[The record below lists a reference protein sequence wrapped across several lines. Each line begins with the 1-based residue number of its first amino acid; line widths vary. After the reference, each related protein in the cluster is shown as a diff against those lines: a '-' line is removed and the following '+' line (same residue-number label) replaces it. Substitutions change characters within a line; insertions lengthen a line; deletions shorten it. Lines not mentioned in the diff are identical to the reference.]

1 MNQKRKY
8 RILHLIKGLG
18 RGGAEKLLAETI
30 ALHNGDQFEFY
41 VCYFLSYKNQLVDDL
56 KNLNCTVSLINA
68 THIYQMV
75 FKMGVL
81 RNKIE
86 EWGIDLI
93 HCHLPWSGILGRFLG
108 KQLDI
113 PTLYTEHNLSKRY
126 HFLTRLMNNLT
137 IDMNSKVLAVSK
149 DVFSDLL
156 QNISMAKV
164 KQLNNGVNTDK
175 FDPDLFNKDEVRGEL
190 RIPLDSIV
198 IGNIAVFRTQK
209 RLDLWLTIASKLCEL
224 NTSIIFILIG
234 DGQLKESLVKLTHR
248 LTLCDKVIF
257 TGSKADVRPYLAAMD
272 IFMMTS
278 EFEGLPIALLE
289 AVSMKKAVAVTNA
302 GGNKEV
308 IENEVNG
315 LICEVDDLDQLYMN
329 MLRLIEDNELR
340 LRLGTEARNTAI
352 QKFSIHRMIKELEE
366 AYLEQ
371 LYERS

>member
-1 MNQKRKY
+1 
-8 RILHLIKGLG
+8 
-18 RGGAEKLLAETI
+18 
-30 ALHNGDQFEFY
+30 
-41 VCYFLSYKNQLVDDL
+41 
-56 KNLNCTVSLINA
+56 
-68 THIYQMV
+68 
-75 FKMGVL
+75 MGVL

>member
-1 MNQKRKY
+1 
-8 RILHLIKGLG
+8 
-18 RGGAEKLLAETI
+18 
-30 ALHNGDQFEFY
+30 
-41 VCYFLSYKNQLVDDL
+41 
-56 KNLNCTVSLINA
+56 
-68 THIYQMV
+68 
-75 FKMGVL
+75 
-81 RNKIE
+81 
-86 EWGIDLI
+86 
-93 HCHLPWSGILGRFLG
+93 
-108 KQLDI
+108 
-113 PTLYTEHNLSKRY
+113 
-126 HFLTRLMNNLT
+126 
-137 IDMNSKVLAVSK
+137 
-149 DVFSDLL
+149 
-156 QNISMAKV
+156 
-164 KQLNNGVNTDK
+164 
-175 FDPDLFNKDEVRGEL
+175 
-190 RIPLDSIV
+190 LDSIV